1 MPDDEVSGPEP
12 EPSDSPEPADPG
24 DSQSTGAAGSGDAP
38 GRPEVG
44 DPSGRAGDAGQS
56 GIGRTVG
63 FTVLGTI
70 LPGIG
75 LIAARRRLLGGI
87 VLGVFAVLVLGLAIW
102 AIVRTDALIA
112 ALVDPQLL
120 RGVGIG
126 LVVLGLAWV
135 VVIVVSHLMLRR
147 TPMTRGQRAGT
158 GVLVGALCFVIA
170 APMAIAARYSY
181 DQASL
186 VSTVFRQESQS
197 HSATRPNDQGGR
209 HLRHG
214 SGDHQHPWAGTSRV
228 NVLLLGG
235 DAGKDRTGNRTDTI
249 MVASI
254 DTKTGDTTLVGLPR
268 NTARMPFP
276 KNSPLHKYYPQGFT
290 DGNGLDPEYF
300 LNAMYENV
308 PKKVPKNVL
317 GKTDNLGADAMKIS
331 IGDAIGLKIDYYVLI
346 NLKGFIQLVN
356 ALGGI
361 TVNINTYVAIGGD
374 TDTGKPPDSYL
385 KPGPDQHLN
394 GKKAL
399 WFARGRY
406 GASDFQRMDR
416 QRCVI
421 NAMINQANPA
431 NVLTRYESISQAGKK
446 IAKTDIPQEK
456 LSAFVTLSN
465 RVKHGH
471 VRSVVFKNAHHGFY
485 SAHPNFKLMRK
496 RVQKSIK
503 ESKKPPQPAQGSTK
517 SPNPEPK
524 SSSSTH
530 GSASASPSAS
540 PSSSSSQ
547 GSRSASN
554 ACAYDPHKAAH
565 AHKPQ

>member
-1 MPDDEVSGPEP
+1 
-12 EPSDSPEPADPG
+12 
-24 DSQSTGAAGSGDAP
+24 
-38 GRPEVG
+38 
-44 DPSGRAGDAGQS
+44 
-56 GIGRTVG
+56 VG

-70 LPGIG
+70 LPGTG
-75 LIAARRRLLGGI
+75 LIAARRRLVGGI
-87 VLGVFAVLVLGLAIW
+87 VLGVFLALVLGLGIW
-102 AIVRTDALIA
+102 AIADTDSLIS
-112 ALVDPQLL
+112 ALVNPRLL

-126 LVVLGLAWV
+126 LVVLGVAWV
-135 VVIVVSHLMLRR
+135 VVVVVSHLMLRR
-147 TPMTRGQRAGT
+147 TPMTRAQRAGT
-158 GVLVGALCFVIA
+158 GALVGVLCFVVA

-197 HSATRPNDQGGR
+197 HSATRPNDVPPP
-209 HLRHG
+209 HG
-214 SGDHQHPWAGTSRV
+214 DGDHPWAGKSRV

-254 DTKTGDTTLVGLPR
+254 DTQTGDTTLVGLPR

-276 KNSPLHKYYPQGFT
+276 KHSPLHKYYPHGFT
-290 DGNGLDPEYF
+290 NGNGLDPEYF
-300 LNAMYENV
+300 LNAMYDNV
-308 PKKVPKNVL
+308 PEKVPKNVL

-331 IGDAIGLKIDYYVLI
+331 VGDAVGLKIDYYVLI
-346 NLKGFIQLVN
+346 NLKGFVQLVD

-361 TVNINTYVAIGGD
+361 TVNINEYVAIGGN

-385 KPGPDQHLN
+385 KPGPHQHLK

-421 NAMINQANPA
+421 NAMINQAHPA
-431 NVLTRYESISQAGKK
+431 NVLSRYESIAKAGKK
-446 IAKTDIPQEK
+446 IVKTDIPQEK
-456 LSAFVTLSN
+456 LSAFVDLSR
-465 RVKHGH
+465 RVKNGH

-485 SAHPNFKLMRK
+485 SAHPDFQLMRN
-496 RVQKSIK
+496 RVKKSIQ
-503 ESKKPPQPAQGSTK
+503 ESKKPPKKT
-517 SPNPEPK
+517 PK
-524 SSSSTH
+524 PKAKTSSSAHQSP
-530 GSASASPSAS
+530 SASPSAS
-540 PSSSSSQ
+540 SSSQ
-547 GSRSASN
+547 NSRSTSN
-554 ACAYDPHKAAH
+554 ACAYDPQKAAH